1 MLPTP
6 HLPVA
11 QSLPA
16 AQTWSITH
24 VGSPTSQ
31 LQVEPPQSTSVS
43 APSVTP
49 FLQDVQTPPSH
60 CPLAQSVLSVQTPP
74 LAQPLQ
80 SAPPQSTSVSEASLA
95 PLLQEVHLRSADGDV
110 VRHCA
115 LAQSPSSAQSMVSAQ
130 V

>member
-1 MLPTP
+1 L
-6 HLPVA
+6 
-11 QSLPA
+11 S
-16 AQTWSITH
+16 
-24 VGSPTSQ
+24 
-31 LQVEPPQSTSVS
+31 
-43 APSVTP
+43 P

-60 CPLAQSVLSVQTPP
+60 CPLAQSVLFVQTPP
-74 LAQPLQ
+74 RAQPLQ

-95 PLLQEVHLRSADGDV
+95 PLLQEVHLRLADGDV